1 MLKLSET
8 WIFIQNKQSIQL
20 MNTSY
25 NEIIF
30 SSTKNKQIYFKH
42 SKY

>member
-1 MLKLSET
+1 MLKPSET
-8 WIFIQNKQSIQL
+8 WMFIQNKQSIQL

-30 SSTKNKQIYFKH
+30 NSTKNK
-42 SKY
+42 